1 VHPHSPRRFS
11 RTSDATTH
19 QRPSSLALGAVQLFM
34 APEAPARMTLA
45 DIVMGKIKEKE
56 TEIASQLS
64 AFGGPA
70 DDEPQSSL
78 DPKVVKVFTT
88 VGSIL
93 ATYRSGKL
101 PKV

>member
-1 VHPHSPRRFS
+1 
-11 RTSDATTH
+11 
-19 QRPSSLALGAVQLFM
+19 M

-56 TEIASQLS
+56 TEIASQMS

-70 DDEPQSSL
+70 DEPESSL
-78 DPKVVKVFTT
+78 DPKVIKVFTT

-101 PKV
+101 PKVC

>member
-1 VHPHSPRRFS
+1 
-11 RTSDATTH
+11 
-19 QRPSSLALGAVQLFM
+19 M